1 VLPQTAV
8 LTDEKGSYVLVVD
21 ARNTLERRAVHVS
34 GVAGNGVTISDGVKY
49 KEEVVATAGAFL
61 QPGEVVNPV
70 PRTADSS

>member
-70 PRTADSS
+70 PTAGAS